1 MNHWL
6 LDVMADKR
14 RQALGE
20 ADRVQFYREM
30 STEVPVFD
38 AQAMQDVVAALE
50 LAVLDMDLDRF
61 ADEETS
67 LKVMRQAAE
76 DAFRLI
82 RALPL
87 PEAPMGAATQLL
99 RASALAVIGDRGAD
113 AARWLRVLE
122 GDQTTLGLPLDS
134 EDWGERCRA
143 ALTDIWLRLVRKKGW
158 SDRDAVL
165 ERVAALRA
173 AQQEFERD
181 YLGTFEP
188 LAAKRSAL
196 ELITIY
202 HLTKAAEVLA
212 HYITDGVVEDSYQ
225 IQPLL
230 DSHFDRAIAACD
242 AGQLLELG
250 PLTRLLA
257 RAAAQMVENSL
268 WTVTRAVNS
277 RVTRFVRELVNRGR
291 GDRAL
296 FDVLPPQR
304 RTLAEQGLLGSSRR
318 AVVVSLPTSSG
329 KTLIAQFRMLQA
341 LNQFDDQK
349 GWVAY
354 LAPSRALV
362 NQVTRQLRR
371 DFQPLGVVVERV
383 SPALEVNGIEA
394 GLLAESKDDT
404 QFRVLV
410 ATPEKFD
417 LMVRQGWEEKIG
429 RPLTLVVVDEA
440 HTIQDKERGLRLELL
455 LATINRECR
464 EAQFLLLTPFIENA
478 REVARWLGGQNADD
492 ISLSVDWQPND
503 RAIGIVSPA
512 DAGAIDGRSRDYQ
525 LNFQT
530 VHTSRPS
537 IRLDE
542 DFSLGKE
549 EALATSLSKAKDIGT
564 LAAMT
569 ARKLSARGPV
579 IAMHSRPDWVWNLA
593 EKLKGNR
600 SGTLPDDVRFVQN
613 YVAAELGASFPLVD
627 LLAHKVGVHHG
638 GLPEEV
644 RTLME
649 WLFEQGHLDALA
661 ATTTLAQGVN
671 FPVSGV
677 VMASTHYPQGK
688 QSVPMPPEDFWNIA
702 GRAGRVSQGQLGV
715 VALVAKNDSEV
726 AQRRE
731 FINRNTG
738 DLNSALIQLA
748 QAAVEK
754 LENLGGLV
762 YSNPEWS
769 SFLQY
774 LAHTYRQM
782 GRPENFADQI
792 EQVLRGTLGF
802 EKLRAANSRIAQRLL
817 GGIRLYVND
826 LAAPAQPLKLVD
838 STGFSLQ
845 SVKTILNNKGNLGP
859 DSWDRERLFS
869 SGDDTLQN
877 MMGVLL
883 RVPELR
889 DNLNSV
895 LGGNSPDGDK
905 LARILKD
912 WVHGADITHI
922 AKQYFSENGE
932 NNVAALTKCGQN
944 LFGKLTHTTSWG
956 LNALLAITTT
966 ELDED
971 ARSRLSNL
979 PSQVYYGVA
988 TDEAVSLRLLGVPR
1002 RAAPRLAKALRLT
1015 REDSLPAIRQRLE
1028 NQPEQVWSKALGDEG
1043 VIYHRAWM
1051 ILDGAQ

>member
-6 LDVMADKR
+6 LDAIADKR
-14 RQALGE
+14 SLVMRE

-30 STEVPVFD
+30 SAEMPAFD
-38 AQAMQDVVAALE
+38 AQAMQDMATALE
-50 LAVLDMDLDRF
+50 LAVLDMELDRF
-61 ADEETS
+61 ADDATS
-67 LKVMRQAAE
+67 LDVMRHAAE
-76 DAFRLI
+76 DAFRLW
-82 RALPL
+82 RALPV
-87 PEAPMGAATQLL
+87 PSEPMEAATQLL

-113 AARWLRVLE
+113 AARWLRALE
-122 GDQTTLGLPLDS
+122 NAQTSPALPLDS
-134 EDWGERCRA
+134 ADWGQRCRA
-143 ALTDIWLRLVRKKGW
+143 ALTDIWLRLVRKNGW

-165 ERVAALRA
+165 ERVAALRD
-173 AQQEFERD
+173 AQQTFERD
-181 YLGTFEP
+181 YLGSFGP

-196 ELITIY
+196 ELIAIY
-202 HLTKAAEVLA
+202 HLAKAADVLA

-242 AGQLLELG
+242 TGQLLELG
-250 PLTRLLA
+250 PLSRLLA

-277 RVTRFVRELVNRGR
+277 RVTKFVRELVSRGR

-304 RTLAEQGLLGSSRR
+304 RTLAEHGLLGSSRR

-394 GLLAESKDDT
+394 GLLGDSQDDT

-417 LMVRQGWEEKIG
+417 LMMRQGWEEKIG

-464 EAQFLLLTPFIENA
+464 EAQFLLLTPFIQNA
-478 REVARWLGGQNADD
+478 REVARWLGGQNSDD
-492 ISLSVDWQPND
+492 ISLGVDWQPND
-503 RAIGIVSPA
+503 RAIGIVSPV
-512 DAGAIDGRSRDYQ
+512 DSGALKGRSRDYR
-525 LNFQT
+525 LSFRS

-537 IRLDE
+537 IRLDK

-549 EALATSLSKAKDIGT
+549 KTLAASLSKAKDIGT

-569 ARKLSARGPV
+569 ARKLSERGPV
-579 IAMHSRPDWVWNLA
+579 IAMHSRPDYVWKLA
-593 EKLKGNR
+593 EKLKGHR
-600 SGTLPDDVRFVQN
+600 SDTLPDDVRFVQD
-613 YVAAELGASFPLVD
+613 YVAAELGAAFPLVD
-627 LLAHKVGVHHG
+627 LLAHKIGVHHG

-644 RTLME
+644 RMLME

-677 VMASTHYPQGK
+677 VMAATQYPFGQE
-688 QSVPMPPEDFWNIA
+688 MPPEDFWNIA

-715 VALVAKNDSEV
+715 VALVAKDDSEV

-738 DLNSALIQLA
+738 DLNSALIQIA
-748 QAAVEK
+748 QDAADG
-754 LENLGGLV
+754 LEDLGLIV
-762 YSNPEWS
+762 YHHPEWS

-782 GRPENFADQI
+782 GQPSNFADQI
-792 EQVLRGTLGF
+792 EQVLRGTFGF
-802 EKLRAANSRIAQRLL
+802 EKLRVSDSQIARRLL
-817 GGIRLYVND
+817 NGIHRYVD
-826 LAAPAQPLKLVD
+826 YIASPSQPLKLVD

-845 SVKTILNNKGNLGP
+845 SIRTVLTHKGDLGP
-859 DSWDRERLFS
+859 DSWNRERLFR
-869 SGDDTLQN
+869 SGDNTLQN

-895 LGGNSPDGDK
+895 LGGKSSDGDK

-912 WVHGADITHI
+912 WVNGADIAHI
-922 AKQYFSENGE
+922 AEQYFSEGGADA
-932 NNVAALTKCGQN
+932 VTALTKCGQN

-956 LNALLAITTT
+956 LNALLAITTA
-966 ELDED
+966 ELNDEE
-971 ARSRLSNL
+971 RNRLSNL

-1002 RAAPRLAKALRLT
+1002 RAAPRLAETLRLT
-1015 REDSLPAIRQRLE
+1015 RQDSLPAIRQRLE
-1028 NQPEQVWSKALGDEG
+1028 NLPEQVWSEALGREG
-1043 VIYHRAWM
+1043 AIYRKAWM